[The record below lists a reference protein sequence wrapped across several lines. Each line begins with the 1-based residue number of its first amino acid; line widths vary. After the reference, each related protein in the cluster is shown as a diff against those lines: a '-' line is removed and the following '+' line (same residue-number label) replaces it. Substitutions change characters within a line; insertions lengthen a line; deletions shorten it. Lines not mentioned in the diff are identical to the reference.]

1 MVLGYTAPRQHY
13 PFLPRWPGYPAEGN
27 FIGIIG
33 NWRSRR
39 FGRAVVRG
47 FRKNRDLP
55 AESAAGYGAW
65 LLIPMVIRSDFA
77 PHIKTPLI
85 AMLGATPLLTKLVA
99 IALFGKP
106 VVDLVKR
113 YAVHFWQR

>member
-1 MVLGYTAPRQHY
+1 MGSGVSIATVNNVPQAQRKSGWKQLG
-13 PFLPRWPGYPAEGN
+13 
-27 FIGIIG
+27 
-33 NWRSRR
+33 WRVCLAA
-39 FGRAVVRG
+39 G
-47 FRKNRDLP
+47 LI
-55 AESAAGYGAW
+55 AAGYGAW

-85 AMLGATPLLTKLVA
+85 AMLGATPLLTKLAA

>member
-1 MVLGYTAPRQHY
+1 MV
-13 PFLPRWPGYPAEGN
+13 
-27 FIGIIG
+27 
-33 NWRSRR
+33 
-39 FGRAVVRG
+39 V
-47 FRKNRDLP
+47 
-55 AESAAGYGAW
+55 
-65 LLIPMVIRSDFA
+65 RSDFA

-85 AMLGATPLLTKLVA
+85 AMLGATPLLTKLAA

>member
-1 MVLGYTAPRQHY
+1 MSSGLPTIAMSLNLRIDSKNGVRVPIATVKNVTQAQRKSGWKQLG
-13 PFLPRWPGYPAEGN
+13 
-27 FIGIIG
+27 
-33 NWRSRR
+33 WRVCLAA
-39 FGRAVVRG
+39 G
-47 FRKNRDLP
+47 LI
-55 AESAAGYGAW
+55 AAGYGAW

>member
-1 MVLGYTAPRQHY
+1 MSL
-13 PFLPRWPGYPAEGN
+13 N
-27 FIGIIG
+27 FRLNSKNG
-33 NWRSRR
+33 
-39 FGRAVVRG
+39 VRG
-47 FRKNRDLP
+47 SHSYCEKRHSSSTEIGLEAVRVGVCL
-55 AESAAGYGAW
+55 AAGLIAAGYGAW

-85 AMLGATPLLTKLVA
+85 AMLGATPLLTKLAA

-113 YAVHFWQR
+113 YAVNFWQR